1 MSAMKI
7 LTILPTGF
15 SPISLMT
22 VWACRGISLIPANT
36 NPASY
41 DLGLCKQPGLAS
53 ILPKDIKLSSLCGA
67 FKVPTLRNVAVT
79 GPYYH
84 NGAFTSLRDAVKF
97 YATRDTDPSRWYP
110 KQADGRVNQFDD
122 VPEEYKSNVNI
133 EEVPYDRKLGQSPRF
148 NDREVDA
155 LVAFLKTLT
164 DEPRR

>member
-1 MSAMKI
+1 MSAMNI
-7 LTILPTGF
+7 LIILPTVF

-22 VWACRGISLIPANT
+22 VWACRGILHSANS

-53 ILPKDIKLSSLCGA
+53 ILPKSIELSSLCGA

-84 NGAFTSLRDAVKF
+84 NGEFTSLRDAVKF
-97 YATRDTDPSRWYP
+97 YATRDTDPGRWYP
-110 KQADGRVNQFDD
+110 KRADGKTNKFDD
-122 VPEEYKSNVNI
+122 LPEEYKSNVNM
-133 EEVPYDRKLGQSPRF
+133 EEAPYDRKLGQRPRL

-155 LVAFLKTLT
+155 LGVPQDTPT
-164 DEPRR
+164 RE